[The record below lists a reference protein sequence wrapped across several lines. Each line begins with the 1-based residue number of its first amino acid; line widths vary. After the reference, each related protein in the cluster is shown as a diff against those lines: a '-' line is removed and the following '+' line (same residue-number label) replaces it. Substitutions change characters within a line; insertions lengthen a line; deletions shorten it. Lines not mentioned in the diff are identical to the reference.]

1 MIYFSSYFPKLQFG
15 KVHTGQ
21 FKHKP
26 PSPSAVKSSAFSR
39 SPAAILGSIR
49 SNIVRFAYITHPGSP
64 MIGTFPAYASINIA
78 LRCLMKT
85 HILMMPFLMKTTFL
99 SFLFRLATQFKQAH
113 FVIPCMPNDSAGS
126 CPNLTFLPLSSRE
139 TDYTESW

>member
-1 MIYFSSYFPKLQFG
+1 MKMKL
-15 KVHTGQ
+15 
-21 FKHKP
+21 
-26 PSPSAVKSSAFSR
+26 R
-39 SPAAILGSIR
+39 S
-49 SNIVRFAYITHPGSP
+49 
-64 MIGTFPAYASINIA
+64 